1 MEIPKALPSADLTV
15 GAMFIGSTI
24 SAIFYGMTNIQVIVY
39 YHSYPKDPLIHKLS
53 AAILWTLDTFH
64 LILVTHAVYHYAIGS
79 LGQAIFPLDLVWSSK
94 LQAVVNSVILLVVQ
108 SLYVM
113 RIWKLN
119 GYYHGVLG
127 YLAAG
132 IILVGF
138 GVGIALDYE
147 LYSLTSL
154 IQMSTISWAIKAQ
167 LSAATA
173 IDVVITILILICLRK
188 SQSVLTSLK
197 SRLARVIVYTLISG
211 FATSLCGIAALL
223 AFLFMPHNF
232 VYVALGFILTRL
244 HVNSFLGLLNARPRN
259 STERTEPVSSQV
271 LSVRSPTTRQD
282 FRGQFSPRTWQ
293 HDTQGSLGDVESP
306 LTENTPSVYSRSMS
320 SKELVTKE
328 ASLPTDFTPR
338 AI

>member
-1 MEIPKALPSADLTV
+1 
-15 GAMFIGSTI
+15 
-24 SAIFYGMTNIQVIVY
+24 
-39 YHSYPKDPLIHKLS
+39 
-53 AAILWTLDTFH
+53 
-64 LILVTHAVYHYAIGS
+64 
-79 LGQAIFPLDLVWSSK
+79 
-94 LQAVVNSVILLVVQ
+94 
-108 SLYVM
+108 
-113 RIWKLN
+113 
-119 GYYHGVLG
+119 
-127 YLAAG
+127 
-132 IILVGF
+132 
-138 GVGIALDYE
+138 
-147 LYSLTSL
+147 
-154 IQMSTISWAIKAQ
+154 MSTISWAIKAQ

-271 LSVRSPTTRQD
+271 LSVRSPTTQQD

-293 HDTQGSLGDVESP
+293 HDRQGSLGDIESP
-306 LTENTPSVYSRSMS
+306 STENTPSVYSRSTS
-320 SKELVTKE
+320 FKELVTKE
-328 ASLPTDFTPR
+328 ASPPTDFTPR